1 MRPRSTA
8 SSRSRAPRS
17 PPRPRPCSSTTG
29 WAARTSS
36 RTRMGA
42 ARHRDSNLDP
52 AWLHTGRPVLAA
64 RAARVRLRLQLS
76 YPSTV
81 PPPSAQASRSSSRVT
96 RSRVRSTTR
105 SASAR
110 SSPRSRARAACSA
123 SASARAPSTSA
134 RATPIPIPHPHPNS
148 NPNHNPRCAA
158 WLLDSSERSKGF
170 SRVPP
175 TAQASPSTL
184 ALALER

>member
-64 RAARVRLRLQLS
+64 RAATVRLRLRLS

-123 SASARAPSTSA
+123 SASAL
-134 RATPIPIPHPHPNS
+134 TPTPTPTLTLTLTLSLNLTVNITRHPHWPGR
-148 NPNHNPRCAA
+148 PQRVRRVAPR
-158 WLLDSSERSKGF
+158 LLR
-170 SRVPP
+170 
-175 TAQASPSTL
+175 
-184 ALALER
+184 ALERLLACAAHRAG